1 MSAKVV
7 WMHVQRNKSVV
18 VVVCCLLL
26 VVTCKKKC
34 TYYDLE
40 NLDSTAQNQLD
51 PVDIIHNVGTAGW
64 ELHTLYKII

>member
-1 MSAKVV
+1 LDACSA
-7 WMHVQRNKSVV
+7 QQTN
-18 VVVCCLLL
+18 LLL
-26 VVTCKKKC
+26 LLLLACKKKC

-51 PVDIIHNVGTAGW
+51 PVDIIHNAGTAGW